1 MLNLIAYAVILFL
14 SVSVVMLGYFI
25 RKNNK
30 KEKLLKAK
38 QELFL
43 EEKEDKKGLKS
54 LSEGFKKKNKRRYN
68 RLQLYLSR
76 TGANYMF
83 GRVIDPVEFILF
95 KILAAVMLGITG
107 FILGGYI
114 GGSAGVIAGYI
125 LPNIIL
131 GMANDRDND
140 LFLADIRGVYET
152 LKIKTESGMFLTTSI
167 RQCYKVV
174 ENKRLKKALLELSGE
189 LGTTGNVKDAVDLF
203 QMKFKNRYIDQL
215 CVTLRQSFDSGST
228 LNTITDMAN
237 NLSDIQK
244 AIELDAKNK
253 LEKEV
258 MFTQL
263 MILAAIM
270 VMILCVI
277 MLKMGE
283 ITSAM

>member
-1 MLNLIAYAVILFL
+1 MLNIVAYAVILFFTI
-14 SVSVVMLGYFI
+14 SIEMLVYCI
-25 RKNNK
+25 RKNNQ

-38 QELFL
+38 KELL
-43 EEKEDKKGLKS
+43 TEKNSKQGIKS
-54 LSEGFKKKNKRRYN
+54 LSELFKKKNKRKYN
-68 RLQLYLSR
+68 QMQIYLSR
-76 TGANYMF
+76 SGANYILK
-83 GRVIDPVEFILF
+83 RVIDPVEFVLLKLIVGV
-95 KILAAVMLGITG
+95 ILGITV
-107 FILGGYI
+107 FIFTGYI
-114 GGSAGVIAGYI
+114 GGIIAGIVGYV
-125 LPNIIL
+125 LPNVIL
-131 GMANDRDND
+131 NIANDRDND
-140 LFLADIRGVYET
+140 MFLADIRGVYET

-215 CVTLRQSFDSGST
+215 CVTMRQSFDSGST
-228 LNTITDMAN
+228 LNAITDMSN
-237 NLSDIQK
+237 SLSDIQK
-244 AIELDAKNK
+244 AIELDAKNR

-263 MILAAIM
+263 LILSAIM

-283 ITSAM
+283 ITSLM